1 MDFKA
6 SFFVLWFCTTPFLFA
21 QTDLINPSF
30 SDEQQDIQLRVTA
43 YKQNYTV
50 DETIP
55 VKITVKNIS
64 TEPRTITSL
73 PEPALSYDIRIL
85 DSDRNLVERKGAFQ
99 EYMRHS
105 VKDLLK
111 NDRMVTLY
119 PGEEFSVTVD
129 LNLWY
134 SLTNM
139 GRYLVQ
145 VVFKDKE
152 SGQQVF
158 SNPLHINLRP
168 SARIIARLQIE
179 EQLEEEE
186 RLTTMTPEGIVEFLL
201 NAMKEKDWESHFK
214 YIEQEKYVKAF
225 APFGREFDE
234 AKTPEDREAVL
245 ARFRAW
251 YTKVPEY
258 NNLER
263 FKIQNI
269 VFQNDP
275 RERIV
280 YCYVAYSKKMRSN
293 DFLYTFYLRQ
303 KGNKWYLTNVE
314 SFITSRAEWGT
325 FDKSQIKIRDEAV
338 SPQKR

>member
-1 MDFKA
+1 MDIKSSIFI
-6 SFFVLWFCTTPFLFA
+6 LWLCATPFLFA
-21 QTDLINPSF
+21 QTDLIDQSF
-30 SDEQQDIQLRVTA
+30 SDEEQVLQLRVTA
-43 YKQNYTV
+43 FKQNYTV
-50 DETIP
+50 EETIP

-64 TEPRTITSL
+64 TEPQTITSL
-73 PEPALSYDIRIL
+73 PEPAYSYDIRIL
-85 DSDRNLVERKGAFQ
+85 DSDRNLIIRKEAYQ
-99 EYMRHS
+99 DYMRSS

-111 NDRMVTLY
+111 NDRLVTLY

-145 VVFKDKE
+145 VSFKDKE
-152 SGQQVF
+152 SGKQVL
-158 SNPLHINLRP
+158 SNPLYINLKP
-168 SARIIARLQIE
+168 SGRIVARLQIE

-186 RLTTMTPEGIVEFLL
+186 RLTTMTPEGTVEYLL

-214 YIEQEKYVKAF
+214 YIEQPKYVKAF
-225 APFGREFDE
+225 APFGQDFID
-234 AKTPEDREAVL
+234 AKTEEDRDAVL
-245 ARFRAW
+245 AKFRTW
-251 YTKVPEY
+251 YSKVPEY
-258 NNLER
+258 NNMER

-269 VFQNDP
+269 VFQDDP

-280 YCYVAYSKKMRSN
+280 YCYVGYSKKLRSN

-314 SFITSRAEWGT
+314 SFISSRAEWGT
-325 FDKSQIKIRDEAV
+325 FDRSQIKIRDEAETTK
-338 SPQKR
+338 KR